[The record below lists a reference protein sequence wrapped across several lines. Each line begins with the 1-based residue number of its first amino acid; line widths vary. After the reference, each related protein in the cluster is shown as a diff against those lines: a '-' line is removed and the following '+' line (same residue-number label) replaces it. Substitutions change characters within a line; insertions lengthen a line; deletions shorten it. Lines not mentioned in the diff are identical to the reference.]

1 MTKSLQG
8 PVPRATRL
16 VGVPAVLVSLA
27 WAAQAHAWIWPEHRD
42 IAVEGIRTL
51 PQEDRRALEALWAA
65 LKADAGPQLCP
76 VLVDDHAAPTTAFGQ
91 WREVCIDFPSYPALG
106 GDHSCSTADLRA
118 ATEKEEWGKKVAWV
132 AEWSKGRLASTP
144 NESRRTDAWNESHLA
159 MQYVDP
165 DYLTRAAGNDAHF
178 LLPRLPVED
187 TETIDV
193 YVSRAVAPGVDINA
207 TAIYVQYHELALRL
221 AARFAGAPPTERP
234 DLARRALLA
243 EGVAIHFLEDSFS
256 AGHYAATWGDAPWQK
271 GTHDLYCVEG
281 LTSMTWGGKL
291 FASHGDA
298 HMDARDLK
306 VAGAA
311 VRTSLVQL
319 AAAASGRLAVSS
331 SPLSAEEKAV
341 EDVDFCKA
349 KSLPPVPP
357 DAVARRSAID
367 TLQASPIPSGSS
379 ESIHPPR
386 ARADIGP
393 FVGAVAGL
401 SAGPAFGGYDT
412 TSGWRFRTEF
422 EVGARFGYGL
432 EGVLTRAMDGHIWAQ
447 ASFVADPA
455 QLDASCPGCEGG
467 TRTNPAYP
475 RVPGRSALKLAL
487 RMPYYLI
494 PFDLV
499 LLEPI
504 LLLADSTAAQ
514 HVLFTSTGG
523 GLLTIQRPL
532 STPAGTF
539 QFMAGREVGLTLWGY
554 LGSENQ
560 FIPPQTAGSAQL
572 VDYRSL
578 EFDFPILEYVP
589 PRAFATVLSLA
600 AEFQLGFSVE
610 FPQKPTLQPAG
621 TPYDLGTSWFVYLRF
636 RLDARKYFGGS
647 PEDWKN

>member
-1 MTKSLQG
+1 M
-8 PVPRATRL
+8 RL
-16 VGVPAVLVSLA
+16 LGAPAVLLSLA
-27 WAAQAHAWIWPEHRD
+27 WAAQAQAWIWPEHRD

-51 PQEDRRALEALWAA
+51 PPEDRKALEELWAA
-65 LKADAGPQLCP
+65 LKSEAGPQLCP
-76 VLVDDHAAPTTAFGQ
+76 VLVDDHAAPSTAFGR
-91 WREVCIDFPSYPALG
+91 WEEVCIDFPSYPALG
-106 GDHSCSTADLRA
+106 GDHSCSTAELRA
-118 ATEKEEWGKKVAWV
+118 VTEREEWGKKVAWV
-132 AEWSKGRLASTP
+132 AEWSKGRLASAK

-159 MQYVDP
+159 LQYVDP
-165 DYLTRAAGNDAHF
+165 AYLTRAASNNAHF
-178 LLPRLPVED
+178 LMPRLPVE
-187 TETIDV
+187 EAESIDV
-193 YVSRAVAPGVDINA
+193 YVGRAVAPGVDVNA

-221 AARFAGAPPTERP
+221 AARFAGAPPAERP

-256 AGHYAATWGDAPWQK
+256 AGHYAATWGDAAWQK
-271 GTHDLYCVEG
+271 GTHDFYCVEG
-281 LTSMTWGGKL
+281 LTSMTWSGKL

-311 VRTSLVQL
+311 VRASLAQL
-319 AAAASGRLAVSS
+319 AAAASGHLPVSAA
-331 SPLSAEEKAV
+331 PLSAEERAV

-357 DAVARRSAID
+357 DPVARSSAID
-367 TLQASPIPSGSS
+367 TLRASPVPSGSS

-401 SAGPAFGGYDT
+401 SVGPAFGGYDT
-412 TSGWRFRTEF
+412 ASGWRFRTEF

-432 EGVLTRAMDGHIWAQ
+432 EGVLTQAMDGQIWAQ

-467 TRTNPAYP
+467 RRTNPAFP

-487 RMPYYLI
+487 RMPYYVI

-499 LLEPI
+499 LLGPI

-514 HVLFTSTGG
+514 HVLFTSSGG
-523 GLLTIQRPL
+523 GLLEIQRPI

-554 LGSENQ
+554 LGPENQ
-560 FIPPQTAGSAQL
+560 FIPPQTGSPQV
-572 VDYRSL
+572 VDFRSL

-610 FPQKPTLQPAG
+610 FPQKPTLQPGG